1 MIISF
6 SMENDEKMSRFQ
18 KKMRGI
24 MKVLCLNFWSNLPR
38 EVLHFL
44 LEIATPTDV

>member
-1 MIISF
+1 
-6 SMENDEKMSRFQ
+6 MENDEKMSRFQ